1 MIKSKLFKQFCI
13 SFVLSFLALIT
24 LLQTGYLYRANSSFD
39 FIRNLKLN
47 IDYRIKNKIRHER
60 SESMLYSNARNTSND
75 LTMKS
80 FKDTPVLYFHYE
92 PGIGFRYFFGGNIEY
107 DYDFYSESVQ
117 IIARNS
123 PNIYCFLKN
132 LGYPNLLIYGVQEDL
147 ISYRRY
153 SNTNYPHYFNSEF
166 RKFLKGKSVV
176 EFSSSDG
183 LLLYKIDIDFLSSHK
198 FELDQC
204 KSTSL
209 K

>member
-1 MIKSKLFKQFCI
+1 MN
-13 SFVLSFLALIT
+13 LSFCEKKPT
-24 LLQTGYLYRANSSFD
+24 LHDLD
-39 FIRNLKLN
+39 FKNDNLLKLCNHN
-47 IDYRIKNKIRHER
+47 IDE
-60 SESMLYSNARNTSND
+60 L
-75 LTMKS
+75 
-80 FKDTPVLYFHYE
+80 
-92 PGIGFRYFFGGNIEY
+92 
-107 DYDFYSESVQ
+107 
-117 IIARNS
+117 
-123 PNIYCFLKN
+123 
-132 LGYPNLLIYGVQEDL
+132 PNLLIYGVQEDL